1 MLIEYFQNIK
11 VAINGTI
18 VKSLLQEVLANKE
31 YSLSEYTTI
40 LTYTSETNQT
50 TIIDLNTD
58 DLQEIVNLSKEIEN
72 KKQYY
77 IDIQDDSD
85 IYNNV
90 INIIIERY

>member
-1 MLIEYFQNIK
+1 M
-11 VAINGTI
+11 
-18 VKSLLQEVLANKE
+18 LQEVLANKE